1 MKQTLYKLV
10 VVFVVASIIFGCAG
24 REAHPVQVYQHGDTD
39 KSCVALEKEIE
50 YTKTEIRRLVP
61 ETEKT
66 GKNVALGVAGA
77 FLLVPW
83 FFMDLS
89 KAEQVEINA
98 LIQRHN
104 QLAVIA
110 TDKEC
115 GFEVEEIP
123 DLDEMKKKQN
133 SENVADAG
141 QGQRSPTN

>member
-1 MKQTLYKLV
+1 MKESFYKLFV
-10 VVFVVASIIFGCAG
+10 ACVVASIVFGCAG
-24 REAHPVQVYQHGDTD
+24 RDAHPIQAYQHGDTD
-39 KSCVALEKEIE
+39 KSCVALEKEIS
-50 YTKTEIRRLVP
+50 YTKTEIERLVP
-61 ETEKT
+61 ETQKA

-110 TDKEC
+110 ADKEC
-115 GFEVEEIP
+115 GFDVEPIP
-123 DLDEMKKKQN
+123 DLDEMKKKHQQQDDVARGPQPN
-133 SENVADAG
+133 S
-141 QGQRSPTN
+141 SY